1 MATRHIDGSV
11 GDSNYAAIGGIYSI
25 FRQPGDRRAVPR
37 RILNIG
43 AGAGSYEP
51 MDRDVEAIAVG
62 VNACSTSRPA
72 DTNADLF
79 GKNSGQITEHF
90 EARRLVKLDLA

>member
-1 MATRHIDGSV
+1 
-11 GDSNYAAIGGIYSI
+11 
-25 FRQPGDRRAVPR
+25 
-37 RILNIG
+37 
-43 AGAGSYEP
+43 